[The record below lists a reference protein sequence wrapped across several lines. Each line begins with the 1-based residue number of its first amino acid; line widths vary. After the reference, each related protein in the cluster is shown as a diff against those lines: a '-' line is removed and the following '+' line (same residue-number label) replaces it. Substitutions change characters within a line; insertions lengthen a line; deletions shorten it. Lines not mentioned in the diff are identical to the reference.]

1 MFRGMFSAATGM
13 GAQQLRLDIIAN
25 NLANVNTTGF
35 KKSRG
40 DFEDLVYQT
49 VRQAGGELPGGGQMP
64 VGQQVGLG
72 VRPAGISKIFSQ
84 GQYVHTEN
92 ELDLSIEGKGFF
104 KVMSNSIE
112 YYTRAG
118 SFKIDKDG
126 FLTTPNGDRVQ
137 PEFSIPPQTVSVT
150 VDTSGKITCFGPDNA
165 ELSTGQITLYTF
177 PNQAGLSSVGR
188 NLFLPT
194 GASGDPAEGQPGL
207 DGVGT
212 LAQGYLEV
220 SNVNVVEEMVNMIIA
235 QRAYELNSKAIQTA
249 DAMMERAYHLK
260 S

>member
-13 GAQQLRLDIIAN
+13 GAQQLRLDVIAN

-49 VRQAGGELPGGGQMP
+49 VRQAGGELPSGGQMP

-72 VRPAGISKIFSQ
+72 VRATGISKIFSQ
-84 GQYVHTEN
+84 GEYVNTEN
-92 ELDLSIEGKGFF
+92 ELDMAIEGKGFF
-104 KVMSNSIE
+104 KVKSNGIE

-118 SFKIDKDG
+118 NFQMDKDG
-126 FLTTPNGDRVQ
+126 FLTTANGDRLQ
-137 PEFSIPPQTVSVT
+137 PEFTVPPQTVSFS
-150 VDTSGKITCFGPDNA
+150 VDTSGKISCFGPDNSV
-165 ELSTGQITLYTF
+165 LSSGQISLYTF
-177 PNQAGLSSVGR
+177 PNQAGLSAVGR
-188 NLFLPT
+188 NLFSPT
-194 GASGDPAEGQPGL
+194 QASGDPSEGTPGV

-212 LAQGYLEV
+212 IAQGYTEV

-249 DAMMERAYHLK
+249 DAMMERAYQLK

>member
-25 NLANVNTTGF
+25 NLANVNTSGF

-40 DFEDLVYQT
+40 DFEDLIYQT
-49 VRQAGGELPGGGQMP
+49 IKQAGGELPGGGQVP
-64 VGQQVGLG
+64 VSQQVGLG
-72 VRPAGISKIFSQ
+72 VRPVGISKIFSQ
-84 GQYVHTEN
+84 GDYVHTEN
-92 ELDLSIEGKGFF
+92 ELDLAIEGKGFF

-126 FLTTPNGDRVQ
+126 FLCTANGDRLQ
-137 PEFSIPPQTVSVT
+137 PEFSVPTQTVYVT
-150 VDTSGKITCFGPDNA
+150 VDQSGKITAFGPDNKA
-165 ELSTGQITLYTF
+165 LSTGQISLYTF
-177 PNQAGLSSVGR
+177 PNQAGLHNVGR
-188 NLFLPT
+188 NLFQVT
-194 GASGDPAEGQPGL
+194 EASGDASEGKPGV

-212 LAQGYLEV
+212 IAQGYLEV

>member
-40 DFEDLVYQT
+40 DFQDLIYQT
-49 VRQAGGELPGGGQMP
+49 VKPAGGELPSGGQTP
-64 VGQQVGLG
+64 IGQQVGLG
-72 VRPAGISKIFSQ
+72 VRPVGIAKVFSQ
-84 GQYVHTEN
+84 GDYVHTEN
-92 ELDLSIEGKGFF
+92 ELDLAIEGKGFF
-104 KVMSNSIE
+104 KVMSNGIE

-118 SFKIDKDG
+118 SLKMDKDG
-126 FLTTPNGDRVQ
+126 FLTTPNGDRLQ
-137 PEFSIPPQTVSVT
+137 PEFSVDPKTTYIS
-150 VDTSGKITCFGPDNA
+150 VDTYGTITCFGPDNKP
-165 ELSTGQITLYTF
+165 LNTGKINLYTF
-177 PNQAGLSSVGR
+177 PNQAGLSSEGR

-194 GASGDPAEGQPGL
+194 EASGDPIEGQPGV

-212 LAQGYLEV
+212 IAQGYLEI
-220 SNVNVVEEMVNMIIA
+220 SNVNVVEEMVNMIIT

-249 DAMMERAYHLK
+249 DAMLERAYHLK
-260 S
+260 A

>member
-25 NLANVNTTGF
+25 NLANVNTIGF

-40 DFEDLVYQT
+40 DFEDLIYQT
-49 VRQAGGELPGGGQMP
+49 IRQAGGELPGGGQMP

-72 VRPAGISKIFSQ
+72 VRPVGISKVFSQ
-84 GQYVHTEN
+84 GQYVQTEN
-92 ELDLSIEGKGFF
+92 ELDLAIEGKGFF
-104 KVMSNSIE
+104 KVLSNSVE
-112 YYTRAG
+112 HYTRAG

-126 FLTTPNGDRVQ
+126 FLTTPNGDRLQ
-137 PEFSIPPQTVSVT
+137 PEFSIPPESTYLT
-150 VDTSGKITCFGPDNA
+150 VDTAGNITCFGPDNKP
-165 ELSTGQITLYTF
+165 LSTGQLTLYTF

-194 GASGDPAEGQPGL
+194 EASGDPSEGQPGI

-220 SNVNVVEEMVNMIIA
+220 SNVNVVEEMVNMIIT

-249 DAMMERAYHLK
+249 DAMMERASNLK
-260 S
+260 A

>member
-1 MFRGMFSAATGM
+1 MFSAATGM
-13 GAQQLRLDIIAN
+13 GAQQLRLDVIAN

-72 VRPAGISKIFSQ
+72 VRPVGISKVFSQ

-104 KVMSNSIE
+104 KVMSNGIE

-118 SFKIDKDG
+118 NLKIDKDG
-126 FLTTPNGDRVQ
+126 FLTTPNGDRIQ
-137 PEFSIPPQTVSVT
+137 PEFSIPPQTVSIT
-150 VDTSGKITCFGPDNA
+150 VDTTGKITCFGPDNGQLA
-165 ELSTGQITLYTF
+165 TGQISLYTF
-177 PNQAGLSSVGR
+177 PNQAGLSTVGR

-194 GASGDPAEGQPGL
+194 GASGDPAEGQPGV

-212 LAQGYLEV
+212 IAHGYLEV

-249 DAMMERAYHLK
+249 DAMMERAYQLK

>member
-40 DFEDLVYQT
+40 DFEDLIYQT
-49 VRQAGGELPGGGQMP
+49 IRQAGGELPGGGQVP
-64 VGQQVGLG
+64 VGQQIGLG
-72 VRPAGISKIFSQ
+72 VRPTGISKVFSQ
-84 GQYVHTEN
+84 GDYVHTEN
-92 ELDLSIEGKGFF
+92 ELDLAVEGKGFF
-104 KVMSNSIE
+104 KVMSNSSE
-112 YYTRAG
+112 YYTRGG

-126 FLTTPNGDRVQ
+126 FLTTPNGDRLQ
-137 PEFSIPPQTVSVT
+137 PEFSVPPETIYVSV
-150 VDTSGKITCFGPDNA
+150 DASGKITTFGPDNKQ
-165 ELSTGQITLYTF
+165 LSSGQISLYTF
-177 PNQAGLSSVGR
+177 ANQAGLSSAGR
-188 NLFLPT
+188 NLFQPT
-194 GASGDPAEGQPGL
+194 EASGDPIEGQPGV

>member
-13 GAQQLRLDIIAN
+13 GAQQLRLDVIAN

-40 DFEDLVYQT
+40 DFQDLMYQT
-49 VRQAGGELPGGGQMP
+49 VRPAGGELPSGGKNP
-64 VGQQVGLG
+64 IGQQVGLG
-72 VRPAGISKIFSQ
+72 VRPVGISKIFSQ
-84 GQYVHTEN
+84 GEYVHTEN
-92 ELDLSIEGKGFF
+92 ELDLAIEGKGFF
-104 KVMSNSIE
+104 KVMSNGIE

-126 FLTTPNGDRVQ
+126 YLTTPNGDRLQ
-137 PEFSIPPQTVSVT
+137 PEISVDQKT
-150 VDTSGKITCFGPDNA
+150 TYISVDTYGKITCFGPDNKP
-165 ELSTGQITLYTF
+165 LSTGQINLYTF
-177 PNQAGLSSVGR
+177 PNQAGLSSEGR

-194 GASGDPAEGQPGL
+194 EASGDAVEGQPGV

-212 LAQGYLEV
+212 LAQGYLEI
-220 SNVNVVEEMVNMIIA
+220 SNVNEVEELVNMIIT

-249 DAMMERAYHLK
+249 DAMLERAYHLK
-260 S
+260 A

>member
-49 VRQAGGELPGGGQMP
+49 IRQAGGERPSGGQVP
-64 VGQQVGLG
+64 TSLQVGLG
-72 VRPAGISKIFSQ
+72 VRPVGIAKIFSQ
-84 GQYVHTEN
+84 GDYVHTEN
-92 ELDLSIEGKGFF
+92 ELDLAVEGKGFF
-104 KVMSNSIE
+104 KILSNGVE

-118 SFKIDKDG
+118 NFKVDKDG
-126 FLTTPNGDRVQ
+126 FLTTPAGDRLQ
-137 PEFSIPPQTVSVT
+137 PEFTLPPETVYTSIDSA
-150 VDTSGKITCFGPDNA
+150 GKITCFGPDGKTLA
-165 ELSTGQITLYTF
+165 SGQISLYTF
-177 PNQAGLSSVGR
+177 PNQAGLLNVGR
-188 NLFLPT
+188 NLFQVT
-194 GASGDPAEGQPGL
+194 EASGEPTEGRPGV

-260 S
+260 T

>member
-1 MFRGMFSAATGM
+1 MIYGLYLSATGVL
-13 GAQQLRLDIIAN
+13 ASSYRQDVIAN

-49 VRQAGGELPGGGQMP
+49 VRQAGGELPSGGQMP

-72 VRPAGISKIFSQ
+72 VRPVGISKIFSQ

-92 ELDLSIEGKGFF
+92 ELDLAIEGKGFF
-104 KVMSNSIE
+104 KVMSNGVE

-118 SFKIDKDG
+118 NFKIDKDG
-126 FLTTPNGDRVQ
+126 FITTPNGDRLQ

-150 VDTSGKITCFGPDNA
+150 VDTNGKVTCFGPDNSSLA
-165 ELSTGQITLYTF
+165 SGQISLYTF

-194 GASGDPAEGQPGL
+194 GASGDASEGQPGV

-212 LAQGYLEV
+212 MAQGYLEV

-249 DAMMERAYHLK
+249 DAMMERAYQLK

>member
-13 GAQQLRLDIIAN
+13 GAQQIRLDVIAN

-72 VRPAGISKIFSQ
+72 VRPTGISKIFSQ
-84 GQYVHTEN
+84 GEYVHTEN
-92 ELDLSIEGKGFF
+92 ELDMSIEGKGFF
-104 KVMSNSIE
+104 KVMSNGIE

-118 SFKIDKDG
+118 NFKIDKDG
-126 FLTTPNGDRVQ
+126 FLTTPNGDRLQ
-137 PEFSIPPQTVSVT
+137 PEFTIPPQTVSFT
-150 VDTSGKITCFGPDNA
+150 VDTSGKITCFGPDNSQ
-165 ELSTGQITLYTF
+165 LSTGQITLYTF
-177 PNQAGLSSVGR
+177 PNQGGLSSVGR

-194 GASGDPAEGQPGL
+194 GASGDAAEGKPGV

-212 LAQGYLEV
+212 VAQGYIEV

-249 DAMMERAYHLK
+249 DAMMERAYQLK

>member
-13 GAQQLRLDIIAN
+13 GAQQLRLDVIAN

-72 VRPAGISKIFSQ
+72 VRPAGISKVFSQ

-92 ELDLSIEGKGFF
+92 ELDVAIEGKGFF

-126 FLTTPNGDRVQ
+126 FLTTPNGDRLQ
-137 PEFSIPPQTVSVT
+137 PEFSIDPKTVYVT
-150 VDTSGKITCFGPDNA
+150 VDTSGKVTCFGPDNKP
-165 ELSTGQITLYTF
+165 LSTGQLNLYTF
-177 PNQAGLSSVGR
+177 SNQAGLSSAGR

-194 GASGDPAEGQPGL
+194 EASGDPVEGQPGL

>member
-1 MFRGMFSAATGM
+1 MFSAATGM
-13 GAQQLRLDIIAN
+13 GAQQLRLDVIAN

-49 VRQAGGELPGGGQMP
+49 IRQAGGELPGGGQMP

-72 VRPAGISKIFSQ
+72 VRPVGISKIFSQ

-118 SFKIDKDG
+118 SLKVDKDG
-126 FLTTPNGDRVQ
+126 FLTTPNGDRLQ
-137 PEFSIPPQTVSVT
+137 PEFSIPPQTVSLT

-165 ELSTGQITLYTF
+165 QLATGQITLYTF
-177 PNQAGLSSVGR
+177 PNQSGLSSVGR

-194 GASGDPAEGQPGL
+194 GASGDASEGQPGV
-207 DGVGT
+207 DGIGT

>member
-1 MFRGMFSAATGM
+1 MFSAATGM

-25 NLANVNTTGF
+25 NLANVNTSGF

-40 DFEDLVYQT
+40 DFEDLIYQT
-49 VRQAGGELPGGGQMP
+49 IKQAGGELPGGGQVP
-64 VGQQVGLG
+64 VSQQVGLG
-72 VRPAGISKIFSQ
+72 VRPVGISKIFSQ
-84 GQYVHTEN
+84 GDYVHTEN
-92 ELDLSIEGKGFF
+92 ELDLAIEGKGFF
-104 KVMSNSIE
+104 KVLSNGIE

-126 FLTTPNGDRVQ
+126 FLTSPNGDRLQ
-137 PEFSIPPQTVSVT
+137 PEFSIPPQTVYLSA
-150 VDTSGKITCFGPDNA
+150 DTSGAITAFGPDNKP
-165 ELSTGQITLYTF
+165 LSTGQISLYTF
-177 PNQAGLSSVGR
+177 PNQGGLSNVGR
-188 NLFLPT
+188 NLFQPT
-194 GASGDPAEGQPGL
+194 EASGDASEGKPGI

-212 LAQGYLEV
+212 IAQGYLEV